1 MACEVREFENIFYLY
16 YYLFHS
22 LTAILVLY
30 LTRKLNYDD
39 DNATITFHG
48 FTSLAYFFPILGAIV
63 ADSWLGRYR
72 TILYLS
78 IVYMVG
84 SSIVALGA
92 IPALNLPAK

>member
-1 MACEVREFENIFYLY
+1 MLVEPTSKNVFDPFRVVA
-16 YYLFHS
+16 
-22 LTAILVLY
+22 AILVLY
-30 LTRKLNYDD
+30 LTRKLGYDD

-63 ADSWLGRYR
+63 ADSWWGRYR

-78 IVYMVG
+78 IVYMIG

-92 IPALNLPAK
+92 VPHLRLPAK